1 VKSKTSQAWL
11 GTLLIYAAAAL
22 PLPAQLVNYINAVVH
37 NSVITRSEVESDVLL
52 LAEEYQRLYGRQPE
66 VFQQKLA
73 EALKDSL
80 NQSIERQLIL
90 RDFIASGYNLP
101 ESVIDEVVQREV
113 KSTYGDRATLTQT
126 LQARGLTYEKWRQQ
140 ARDRFLVSQ
149 LRLKNIYQETIISPY
164 KIETYYNEN
173 KSAYLVEDQVK
184 LRMIMLNKPVDADET
199 EAARALAQEIL
210 GKLKTGAAFSEM
222 ASIYSQ
228 GAQRTQGGDW
238 GWAER
243 KTLRSELA
251 EVAFKL
257 KPGELSEVIETPPA
271 FFIMLVEDQRVSH
284 SKPIAEVREEIEQTL
299 LKLERDRLQKKYVEK
314 LRKKTF
320 VRQFEF

>member
-1 VKSKTSQAWL
+1 VKSKTSLAWL
-11 GTLLIYAAAAL
+11 GTLLVYAAATL

-52 LAEEYQRLYGRQPE
+52 LAEEYQRLYGRQPV
-66 VFQQKLA
+66 VFQQKLT

-80 NQSIERQLIL
+80 NQAIERQLIL

-113 KSTYGDRATLTQT
+113 KSTYGDRATLTRT

-140 ARDRFLVSQ
+140 ARDRFLISQ

-184 LRMIMLNKPVDADET
+184 LRMIMLNKPDDADET
-199 EAARALAQEIL
+199 EATRALAQEL
-210 GKLKTGAAFSEM
+210 LSKLKAGAAFSEM

-243 KTLRSELA
+243 KTLRNELA
-251 EVAFKL
+251 EAAFQL

-299 LKLERDRLQKKYVEK
+299 LKQERDRLQKKYVEK